1 MADDKK
7 KPEGEPVDTKPAD
20 EPKASTEPQ
29 NQEPKEEPKDEPK
42 ADDKPQDTPADKPA
56 DEPKADE
63 GAEDKPQADQ
73 PSEEAP
79 AEAELPKLSA
89 EDELRA
95 ENFALKTQIEAM
107 KLGFNPDCIEDA
119 VVLAEN
125 IVKRDGSDIAT
136 ALQAVAKKY
145 PDWKQQAGDK
155 GKHKGGF
162 KIGSDGGNSKPTS
175 EDKLDKAFGL
185 KKKG

>member
-7 KPEGEPVDTKPAD
+7 KPEEEKAEP
-20 EPKASTEPQ
+20 TEPQ
-29 NQEPKEEPKDEPK
+29 ANTEPPNEQKPE
-42 ADDKPQDTPADKPA
+42 DKPQDKPEDTPDDKPA

-63 GAEDKPQADQ
+63 SAKDEPQADQ

-79 AEAELPKLSA
+79 TETELPKLSA

-162 KIGSDGGNSKPTS
+162 KIGSDGGNSKSTS
-175 EDKLDKAFGL
+175 EDKLNNAFGI